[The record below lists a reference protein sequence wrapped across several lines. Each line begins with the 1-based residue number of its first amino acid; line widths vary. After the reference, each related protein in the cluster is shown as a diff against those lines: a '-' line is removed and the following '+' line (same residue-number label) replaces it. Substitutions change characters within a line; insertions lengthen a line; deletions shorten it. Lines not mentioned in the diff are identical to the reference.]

1 MKAKTLRQIIS
12 AFFATSHTAWT
23 VVKHFHP
30 EGKGMPNGSHYQRGG
45 FLHECKENANSFV
58 LTEEVY
64 GKQPAAEKCC
74 GGVLVLPAGAEAV
87 ELEEN
92 ALKNIMEQ
100 ALCKIS
106 VEPACAYSVGN
117 FFRGKYVGANG
128 KVYGEK
134 SLAVEINGV
143 SSKALLRIAE
153 QILRELHQTS
163 ALVKDLNNNK
173 LFNSKSSGSMLGA

>member
-1 MKAKTLRQIIS
+1 M
-12 AFFATSHTAWT
+12 
-23 VVKHFHP
+23 
-30 EGKGMPNGSHYQRGG
+30 
-45 FLHECKENANSFV
+45 
-58 LTEEVY
+58 
-64 GKQPAAEKCC
+64 
-74 GGVLVLPAGAEAV
+74 LVLPAGAEAV

-92 ALKNIMEQ
+92 VLMNIMEQ

-106 VEPACAYSVGN
+106 VEPACAYGVGN

-153 QILRELHQTS
+153 QILRELHQTT

-173 LFNSKSSGSMLGA
+173 LFNSKSKGGMLGA

>member
-1 MKAKTLRQIIS
+1 
-12 AFFATSHTAWT
+12 
-23 VVKHFHP
+23 
-30 EGKGMPNGSHYQRGG
+30 MPNGSHYQRGG

-74 GGVLVLPAGAEAV
+74 GGVIVLPAGAEAV

-92 ALKNIMEQ
+92 VLMNIMEQ

-106 VEPACAYSVGN
+106 VEPACAYGVGN

-128 KVYGEK
+128 EVYGEK